1 MTMANEV
8 KELVDLFNGY
18 IAPYKETLR
27 IAATTVVVLFFLY
40 LTIITVGAAGS
51 FVAIYRYLRAMRAR
65 RKPEPRDRLPGVG
78 SYFRD
83 KISGGKK
90 GLR

>member
-8 KELVDLFNGY
+8 KELVDLLNGY
-18 IAPYKETLR
+18 IAPYKETLQ

-40 LTIITVGAAGS
+40 LAIITVGAAGTIAMI
-51 FVAIYRYLRAMRAR
+51 FKDLRDMRAR
-65 RKPEPRDRLPGVG
+65 RRLDPRDRLPGVG